1 VEYIITGL
9 LILVFL
15 LLLKI
20 SISKKIV
27 EEKFPYPK
35 KTSKTIWYKNGKEL

>member
-1 VEYIITGL
+1 M
-9 LILVFL
+9 
-15 LLLKI
+15 

-27 EEKFPYPK
+27 EEKFPCPK